1 MRWRAT
7 GGEEEGMAVLAELGV
22 VGGAVFAEVEVG
34 GPLRIGGIQS
44 RNRVLDID
52 IIKA

>member
-34 GPLRIGGIQS
+34 GGLGIGDIRS
-44 RNRVLDID
+44 RNKVLDID